1 MNKSNLIIVF
11 SFFIST
17 ECLAFGIFDCPGP
30 ECPLIGGELTYAVE
44 KAGQDIGKTVEKA
57 GQDIGKTVEKA
68 GQDIGKTVEKAG
80 QDIGKTAEKAV
91 QDIGKTAEKAVQDI
105 GKTAEKAVH
114 ETAVTLENSST
125 SFLCTYGKL
134 TRTIVVDSPSK
145 HSDYACSVLYES
157 EKGISMPWHAKHQEA
172 YCLPKALE
180 FVALQETWGWS
191 CGNN

>member
-68 GQDIGKTVEKAG
+68 G
-80 QDIGKTAEKAV
+80 